1 MEVIE
6 TTIPEVKLIRPP
18 RHGDD
23 RGYFSEVYS
32 RRAWSQLGLDLE
44 FIQDNQS
51 LSRQPGIVRGLHF
64 QVPPFAQTK
73 LMRVVR
79 GKILDVAVDIRRGSP
94 TFGRFV
100 AAVLSADQWNQMLIP
115 KGFAHG
121 FCTLEPDTEVLYKV
135 DTFYEPTHDR
145 GLLWSDPELGIKWPV
160 DNDRATL
167 SERDRRHPR
176 LSELPPYFFYSDDKS
191 GAAIQPRWNHHPAE
205 HAAMAAGSAGP
216 MR

>member
-6 TTIPEVKLIRPP
+6 TAIPEVKLIRPR
-18 RHGDD
+18 RHGDE

-32 RRAWSQLGLDLE
+32 RRAWSQLGLELE

-51 LSRQPGIVRGLHF
+51 LSRRRGVVRGLHF

-79 GKILDVAVDIRRGSP
+79 GKILDVAVDIRHGSP
-94 TFGRFV
+94 TFGRF
-100 AAVLSADQWNQMLIP
+100 AAAELSADQWNQMLIP

-135 DTFYEPTHDR
+135 DTFYEPSHDR
-145 GLLWSDPELGIKWPV
+145 GLLWNDPEVGIEWPV
-160 DNDRATL
+160 EGASAIL

-176 LSELPPYFFYSDDKS
+176 LNEMPPYFRFFGDEN
-191 GAAIQPRWNHHPAE
+191 AALSPRWRDSRAE
-205 HAAMAAGSAGP
+205 LAVLEAGVADAS
-216 MR
+216 R

>member
-6 TTIPEVKLIRPP
+6 TTIPEVKLIRPR
-18 RHGDD
+18 RHGDE

-32 RRAWSQLGLDLE
+32 RRAWSQLGLELE

-51 LSRQPGIVRGLHF
+51 LSRQPGVVRGLHF

-79 GKILDVAVDIRRGSP
+79 GKILDVAVDIRHGSP
-94 TFGRFV
+94 TFGRFA

-135 DTFYEPTHDR
+135 DTFYEPSHDR
-145 GLLWSDPELGIKWPV
+145 GLLWNDPEVGIEWPV
-160 DNDRATL
+160 EGASAIL
-167 SERDRRHPR
+167 SERDQRHPR
-176 LSELPPYFFYSDDKS
+176 LNEMPSYFHYSGDESATLPPRWKGSRAELAVLEA
-191 GAAIQPRWNHHPAE
+191 GAAGASR
-205 HAAMAAGSAGP
+205 
-216 MR
+216 

>member
-6 TTIPEVKLIRPP
+6 TTIPEVKLIRPR
-18 RHGDD
+18 RHGDE

-32 RRAWSQLGLDLE
+32 RRAWSQLGLELE

-51 LSRQPGIVRGLHF
+51 LSRQCGVVRGLHF

-79 GKILDVAVDIRRGSP
+79 GKILDVAVDIRHGSP
-94 TFGRFV
+94 TFGRFA

-115 KGFAHG
+115 RGFAHG

-135 DTFYEPTHDR
+135 DTFYEPSHDR
-145 GLLWSDPELGIKWPV
+145 GLLWNDPDVGIEWPV
-160 DNDRATL
+160 EGTGAIL

-176 LSELPPYFFYSDDKS
+176 LGEMPPYFHYSDEESAALPPRWKNS
-191 GAAIQPRWNHHPAE
+191 LAELTVLEAGAA
-205 HAAMAAGSAGP
+205 SA
-216 MR
+216 RR

>member
-6 TTIPEVKLIRPP
+6 TTIPEVKLIRPR
-18 RHGDD
+18 RHGDE

-32 RRAWSQLGLDLE
+32 RRAWSELGLELE

-51 LSRQPGIVRGLHF
+51 LSRQRGVVRGLHF

-79 GKILDVAVDIRRGSP
+79 GKILDVAVDIRHGSP
-94 TFGRFV
+94 TFGRFA

-115 KGFAHG
+115 RGFAHG

-135 DTFYEPTHDR
+135 DTFYEPSHDR
-145 GLLWSDPELGIKWPV
+145 GLLWNDSEVGIEWPV
-160 DNDRATL
+160 EGASAIL

-176 LSELPPYFFYSDDKS
+176 LSEMPPYFHYSGDESAALPPRWKGS
-191 GAAIQPRWNHHPAE
+191 RAELAVLEGGAAGASR
-205 HAAMAAGSAGP
+205 
-216 MR
+216 

>member
-6 TTIPEVKLIRPP
+6 TTIPEVKLIRPR
-18 RHGDD
+18 RHGDE
-23 RGYFSEVYS
+23 RGFFSEVYS
-32 RRAWSQLGLDLE
+32 RRAWSQVGLQLE

-51 LSRQPGIVRGLHF
+51 LSRPRGVVRGLHF

-73 LMRVVR
+73 LMRVVH
-79 GKILDVAVDIRRGSP
+79 GKILDVAVDIRHGSP

-135 DTFYEPTHDR
+135 DTFYEASRDR
-145 GLLWSDPELGIKWPV
+145 GLLWNDPEVGIEWPV
-160 DNDRATL
+160 EGDSAIL
-167 SERDRRHPR
+167 SERDRHHPR
-176 LSELPPYFFYSDDKS
+176 LSELPPYFHYCGDES
-191 GAAIQPRWNHHPAE
+191 AALPPRWNGSLAE
-205 HAAMAAGSAGP
+205 LAVLEAGAAGT
-216 MR
+216 RR